1 MRIAAQVISIVFHP
15 LLILFYM
22 SLVLLWTNPFSF
34 GWRHVAEADTLLI
47 IIGMT
52 SITLPALA
60 VIMMKALGW
69 VDTYQL
75 DSKHERI
82 GPYIVAGIM
91 YLSLYLHITR
101 ADTFPLSLRVAV
113 LGTLIALWVCFFIN
127 NFSKVSSHAAGVG
140 GLVALISLTKLFFG
154 YDHAQIGL
162 VSGVNLVLPINAL
175 LYGSIVIAGV
185 VCTARL
191 ILKAHHVKEVYTGFV
206 IGVLSIVV
214 AYFVLH

>member
-1 MRIAAQVISIVFHP
+1 
-15 LLILFYM
+15 
-22 SLVLLWTNPFSF
+22 
-34 GWRHVAEADTLLI
+34 LLI

-60 VIMMKALGW
+60 VLMMKALGW
-69 VDTYQL
+69 VKSFHLEDKQ
-75 DSKHERI
+75 ERI

-127 NFSKVSSHAAGVG
+127 NFSKVSTHAAGVG

-175 LYGSIVIAGV
+175 LYGSIFIAGA

-191 ILKAHHVKEVYTGFV
+191 ILKAHQVKEVYVGFL
-206 IGVLSIVV
+206 IGMLSIIT
-214 AYFVLH
+214 AYLVLR

>member
-1 MRIAAQVISIVFHP
+1 MRIAAQVLSIIFHP

-22 SLVLLWTNPFSF
+22 ALVLLWTNPFSF

-52 SITLPALA
+52 SITLPALS
-60 VIMMKALGW
+60 VVMMKALGW
-69 VDTYQL
+69 VQSYHLET
-75 DSKHERI
+75 KHERI
-82 GPYIVAGIM
+82 GPFIVAGIM

-101 ADTFPLSLRVAV
+101 ADAFPLSLRVAV
-113 LGTLIALWVCFFIN
+113 LGTLLALWICFFIN
-127 NFSKVSSHAAGVG
+127 NFSKVSVHAAGMG
-140 GLVALISLTKLFFG
+140 GLVALICLTKLFFG

-175 LYGSIVIAGV
+175 LYGSIVIAGA

-191 ILKAHHVKEVYTGFV
+191 ILKAHHLREVYVGFT
-206 IGVLSIVV
+206 IGVISILL
-214 AYFVLH
+214 AFFILK

>member
-69 VDTYQL
+69 VDSYQL
-75 DSKHERI
+75 ESKHERI

-127 NFSKVSSHAAGVG
+127 NFSKVSTHAAGVG

-162 VSGVNLVLPINAL
+162 VSGANLVLPINAL

-191 ILKAHHVKEVYTGFV
+191 VLKAHHAKEVYMGFV
-206 IGVLSIVV
+206 IGVLSIIV
-214 AYFVLH
+214 AYFALH

>member
-1 MRIAAQVISIVFHP
+1 MRIAAQVVSVVFHP

-60 VIMMKALGW
+60 VLMMKALGW
-69 VDTYQL
+69 VDSFQL
-75 DSKHERI
+75 ESKHERI

-101 ADTFPLSLRVAV
+101 ADAFPLSLRVAV

-127 NFSKVSSHAAGVG
+127 NFSKVSTHAAGAG
-140 GLVALISLTKLFFG
+140 GLVAMISLTKLFFG

-162 VSGVNLVLPINAL
+162 VSGVNLVVPINAL
-175 LYGSIVIAGV
+175 LYGSIVVAGV

-191 ILKAHHVKEVYTGFV
+191 ILKAHHVKEVYMGFV
-206 IGVLSIVV
+206 IGVLSIIV
-214 AYFVLH
+214 AYVALD